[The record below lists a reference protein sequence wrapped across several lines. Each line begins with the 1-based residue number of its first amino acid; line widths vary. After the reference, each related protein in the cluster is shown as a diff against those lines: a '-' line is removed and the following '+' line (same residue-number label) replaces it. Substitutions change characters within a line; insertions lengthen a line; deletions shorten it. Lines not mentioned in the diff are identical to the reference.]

1 MLGGK
6 HKDSHD
12 RQRSRRG
19 QRKHQPS
26 QHGGYAEFSW
36 QAGYAEFCYQCRRA
50 SLPFAPNPPVIG
62 NGQVRKVGAVC
73 AETGKE
79 LVAGDEFVSLLRFGD
94 EGIERTDLCDRSL
107 ARLGSTATTSPT
119 GARTWRLLTVA
130 NRAPSISTSSPSS
143 SARLQAEGEPVEQRE
158 VAYIVTLL
166 LVRRKILTIIRTEDE
181 EGEQEFM
188 ILRFTKSEEDEEFR
202 VSVPELSEEKM
213 EAIRDDLS
221 RIFNI

>member
-1 MLGGK
+1 MT
-6 HKDSHD
+6 DNE
-12 RQRSRRG
+12 
-19 QRKHQPS
+19 
-26 QHGGYAEFSW
+26 A
-36 QAGYAEFCYQCRRA
+36 A
-50 SLPFAPNPPVIG
+50 APNENANPRNKASAPSSQG
-62 NGQVRKVGAVC
+62 KAETPSSASSADTPASFRPKSAGDWDGQVRKVGAVC

-94 EGIERTDLCDRSL
+94 EGIERTDLCVEAYEAKEHSDYFAYWRSHVAAPDSGKPRPL
-107 ARLGSTATTSPT
+107 DLNF
-119 GARTWRLLTVA
+119 LTEFF
-130 NRAPSISTSSPSS
+130 R
-143 SARLQAEGEPVEQRE
+143 RLQAEGEPVEQRE